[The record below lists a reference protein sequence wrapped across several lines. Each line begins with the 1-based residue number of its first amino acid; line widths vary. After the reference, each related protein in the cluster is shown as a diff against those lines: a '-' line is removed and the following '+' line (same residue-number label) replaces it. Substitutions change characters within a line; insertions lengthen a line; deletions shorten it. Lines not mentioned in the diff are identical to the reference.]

1 MIEFS
6 KMTDAQ
12 LVIYFGRIERGL
24 QLSVLRTLR
33 NKAMLGR
40 DVVYA
45 RVDGR
50 PFVMPASEALRIYEA
65 SATSGERR

>member
-1 MIEFS
+1 MMS
-6 KMTDAQ
+6 DAQ
-12 LVIYFGRIERGL
+12 LEIFHGRIERGL

-45 RVDGR
+45 RPDGR
-50 PFVMPASEALRIYEA
+50 PFTMPAREALRIYEA
-65 SATSGERR
+65 ASNEHR